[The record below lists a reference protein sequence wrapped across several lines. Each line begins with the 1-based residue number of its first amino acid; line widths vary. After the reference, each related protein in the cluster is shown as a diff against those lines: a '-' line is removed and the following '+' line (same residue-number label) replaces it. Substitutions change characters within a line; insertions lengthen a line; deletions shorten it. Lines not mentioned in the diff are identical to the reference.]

1 MNAIELRLRIYEA
14 LADSSPTKTVT
25 AQDVADL
32 IGPPTANARSVGH
45 ALKALGFEQIK
56 PQRNGRKFYC
66 FCYSSEPSKTIT
78 KKDRSKRVIEGQAN
92 AAEWFQ
98 THTGRPRGIQKWK
111 LGHEGNGCGSKQEP
125 VPAIWRRPARW
136 PAIIETQ
143 QRLKDM
149 HVPSAAIDRHSRAA
163 VVDDYLQRALEDLMV
178 NHGSGSAKKRGMLAA
193 QIRETI
199 ETFYNDSISLK
210 DLAVMIGEKHDAD
223 RAAVLNRVQGL
234 VRFND
239 RSISIEDL
247 AKALKARPGSSK
259 KALLTKI
266 EVLVG

>member
-1 MNAIELRLRIYEA
+1 M
-14 LADSSPTKTVT
+14 T

-32 IGPPTANARSVGH
+32 IGPPTANLRAVGL
-45 ALKALGFEQIK
+45 ALKKLGFEQIK
-56 PQRNGRKFYC
+56 PQRNGRKSYC
-66 FCYSSEPSKTIT
+66 FCYRVSTSNTIT

-92 AAEWFQ
+92 AAEWDRDG
-98 THTGRPRGIQKWK
+98 HKRPPRGIQKWK
-111 LGHEGNGCGSKQEP
+111 LGHEGNGCGTKQVP

-143 QRLKDM
+143 QRLKEM
-149 HVPSAAIDRHSRAA
+149 QVPSAAIDRHSRAA
-163 VVDDYLQRALEDLMV
+163 VIDDYLQRALEDLV
-178 NHGSGSAKKRGMLAA
+178 VDHGSGSAKKRGMLAA